1 MDLAQFSATVAEG
14 APPEGMSL
22 ALQTLWWDAKGD
34 WNRAHQCA
42 QQDEGATGSIVH
54 AYLHRKEGDMRN
66 AGGWYSRAGR
76 EPATVPL
83 EEEWRSL
90 ADEMLTLQ
98 AVEGARAAMDGFMAA
113 FNAGDADAIR
123 TRWFHFPHVRFHSG
137 TVTVMQRPED
147 YHNLVWTRDGQCA
160 GWARSAWDYV
170 EVIDAGPE
178 KVHFRVQFTRFRDD
192 GSAIGFYRSLY
203 IVTCRDGRWAIQGRS
218 SWAA

>member
-1 MDLAQFSATVAEG
+1 MDLTQFSATVAEG

-34 WNRAHQCA
+34 WTRAHQCA

-54 AYLHRKEGDMRN
+54 AYLHRKEGDVRN

-76 EPATVPL
+76 EPATVPI
-83 EEEWRSL
+83 EDEWRSL
-90 ADEMLTLQ
+90 ADEMLTV
-98 AVEGARAAMDGFMAA
+98 AGTEGARAAMDGFMAA
-113 FNAGDADAIR
+113 FNARDADAIR

-137 TVTVMQRPED
+137 TVTVMQRPDD
-147 YHNLVWTRDGQCA
+147 YHNLVWDRDGQSA
-160 GWARSAWDYV
+160 GWERSAWGYV

-178 KVHFRVQFTRFRDD
+178 KVHFRVRFTRYRDD
-192 GSAIGFYRSLY
+192 GSAIGSYRSLY
-203 IVTCRDGRWAIQGRS
+203 IVTFRDGRWAIQGRS

>member
-1 MDLAQFSATVAEG
+1 MDLTQFSATVAEG
-14 APPEGMSL
+14 APPEGISL

-34 WNRAHQCA
+34 WTRAHQCA

-90 ADEMLTLQ
+90 ADEMLTV
-98 AVEGARAAMDGFMAA
+98 AAIEGARSAMDGFMAA
-113 FNAGDADAIR
+113 FNARDAEAIR

-137 TVTVMQRPED
+137 TVTMMQRPED
-147 YHNLVWTRDGQCA
+147 YHNLVWNGDGQSA
-160 GWARSAWDYV
+160 GWERSAWDSL
-170 EVIDAGPE
+170 EVIDAGPD
-178 KVHFRVQFTRFRDD
+178 KVHFRVRFTRLQGD
-192 GSAIGFYRSLY
+192 GSAIGSYRSLY
-203 IVTCRDGRWAIQGRS
+203 IVTFRDGRWAIQGRS